1 MSNDSKLVT
10 IYKPKD
16 RSEYYVISGLL
27 DSAGIEYFSLNEG
40 VQNLIG
46 GEIGGFNVAAGA
58 IEIQV
63 AEGNVEKATELIN
76 AEPQLP
82 THPEWFAG

>member
-16 RSEYYVISGLL
+16 RAEYLVISGFL
-27 DSAGIEYFSLNEG
+27 DSASIEYFSLNEG
-40 VQNLIG
+40 VQNLYG
-46 GEIGGFNVAAGA
+46 DAVGGFNVFAGA

-63 AEGNVEKATELIN
+63 AEDNVEKATELIN
-76 AEPQLP
+76 AEPQLTNP
-82 THPEWFAG
+82 L

>member
-16 RSEYYVISGLL
+16 RAEYYVITGLL

-40 VQNLIG
+40 VQNLYG
-46 GEIGGFNVAAGA
+46 DAVGGFNVFAGA

-63 AEGNVEKATELIN
+63 AEGDVDQAIKLIN
-76 AEPQLP
+76 SK
-82 THPEWFAG
+82 PE